1 MQGLDTCKF
10 CNFEFDESFE
20 PYKSDDWDILH
31 LDDENGDWLHHQIRD
46 RLYFKNIECLF
57 VDIWD
62 CNSIAFIIG
71 CTGSVDDVARAL
83 NIHKSSIYDDFEHSL
98 MIINLFEEKLKRIMK
113 DRDKCSN
120 VPADKTYF
128 SMEYLIDELEIK
140 YE

>member
-62 CNSIAFIIG
+62 CNSLAFIIG

-98 MIINLFEEKLKRIMK
+98 MIINLFEEKLKRMIDGAWDDDYIFVGNLRRELGIK
-113 DRDKCSN
+113 DE
-120 VPADKTYF
+120 VQG
-128 SMEYLIDELEIK
+128 L
-140 YE
+140 